1 MKKYDIVEDIW
12 EEKTEQMR
20 VESSRNPSKPLEI
33 DEGEEQQEIDEEVG
47 EEDMSMGYREDEEE
61 DVLEETSRKI

>member
-1 MKKYDIVEDIW
+1 MKKFDIVEDIW